1 MAFSPVSNLLK
12 QVLTRISGDKYQP
25 FILLYQGWKDIVG
38 DLLASRS
45 HPFRFH
51 DSILYVAVQNNSWL
65 QELYLRKAEILRQ
78 CRAQIP
84 QEIRD
89 IIFLIRS

>member
-1 MAFSPVSNLLK
+1 MPLSPVSQLLK
-12 QVLTRISGDKYQP
+12 QVLTRISGEKYQP
-25 FILLYQGWKDIVG
+25 FILLYRGWESIVG
-38 DLLASRS
+38 ELLASRS

-51 DSILYVAVQNNSWL
+51 DSVLYIAVQNNSWL

-84 QEIRD
+84 QEIKD
-89 IIFLIRS
+89 IIFFIRS

>member
-1 MAFSPVSNLLK
+1 MALSPVSRFLK
-12 QVLTRISGDKYQP
+12 QVLDQLGGDRYQP

-78 CRAQIP
+78 CRTQIP

>member
-1 MAFSPVSNLLK
+1 VAFSPVSSLLK
-12 QVLTRISGDKYQP
+12 QVLTQIGGDKYQP
-25 FILLYQGWKDIVG
+25 FILLYQGWKDVVG
-38 DLLASRS
+38 ELLASRS

-51 DSILYVAVQNNSWL
+51 DSVLYVAVQNNSWL

-78 CRAQIP
+78 CRAMIP

-89 IIFLIRS
+89 FIFLIRS

>member
-25 FILLYQGWKDIVG
+25 VILLYQGWKDIVG

>member
-1 MAFSPVSNLLK
+1 MAFSPVSSLLK
-12 QVLTRISGDKYQP
+12 QVLVQIGGDKYQP

-38 DLLASRS
+38 ELLASRS

-78 CRAQIP
+78 CRTKIP

>member
-1 MAFSPVSNLLK
+1 MALSPVSNQLRR
-12 QVLTRISGDKYQP
+12 VLTQIGGEKYQP
-25 FILLYQGWKDIVG
+25 FIRLYQGWKNIVG

-51 DSILYVAVQNNSWL
+51 DSILYIAVQNNSWL
-65 QELYLRKAEILRQ
+65 QELYLRKGEILRQ

>member
-1 MAFSPVSNLLK
+1 MAFSPVSRLLTH
-12 QVLTRISGDKYQP
+12 VLNRIGGDRYQP
-25 FILLYQGWKDIVG
+25 FIILYQGWKDIVG
-38 DLLASRS
+38 ELLASRS
-45 HPFRFH
+45 HPFRFS
-51 DSILYVAVQNNSWL
+51 DSILYIAVQNNSWL